1 MDVNIFNESS
11 AITMYYGYT
20 KYRDNFV
27 IGKNKVDT
35 TIIKNIL
42 FIDIGHSKSSF
53 ILSTFHYS
61 KFKINYVLTLPFIGG
76 RNFDELI
83 INYKLL
89 YRIF

>member
-35 TIIKNIL
+35 TITKNIL
-42 FIDIGHSKSSF
+42 FIDIGHSKSFFYF
-53 ILSTFHYS
+53 I
-61 KFKINYVLTLPFIGG
+61 
-76 RNFDELI
+76 NFSL
-83 INYKLL
+83 
-89 YRIF
+89 F